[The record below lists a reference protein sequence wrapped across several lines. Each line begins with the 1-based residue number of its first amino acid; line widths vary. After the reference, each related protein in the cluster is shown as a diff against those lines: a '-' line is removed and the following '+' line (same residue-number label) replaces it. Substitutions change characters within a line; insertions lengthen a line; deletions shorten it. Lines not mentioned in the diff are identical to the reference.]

1 MGMGG
6 MPCHRM
12 PDGTLMGN
20 CEGSEE
26 LELIEWEDTMRM
38 MNAQATPK
46 NTKWIIHDE
55 QTGKENMDIEM
66 RANIG
71 DKVKIR
77 IFNDPKSMHPMQ
89 HPIHLH
95 GQRFLIL
102 SVDGKP
108 VENQVWKDTTL
119 VPIGS
124 TMDLLVEAT
133 NPGTW
138 MFHCHISE
146 HLESGMMSMFIVE

>member
-1 MGMGG
+1 
-6 MPCHRM
+6 
-12 PDGTLMGN
+12 
-20 CEGSEE
+20 
-26 LELIEWEDTMRM
+26 
-38 MNAQATPK
+38 MNAK
-46 NTKWIIHDE
+46 V
-55 QTGKENMDIEM
+55 
-66 RANIG
+66 G

-119 VPIGS
+119 VPAGATI
-124 TMDLLVEAT
+124 DILVDMT
-133 NPGTW
+133 NPGEW

-146 HLESGMMSMFIVE
+146 HLESGMMTKFIVIS